1 MAVPVAERLVG
12 SRILCRAAR
21 LWLAAVVVLW
31 TAVAVGAEETP
42 TYYLYLAGPEVFL
55 QNAVQAGEARKRQLD
70 QMNATQGWPFRLV
83 GLHPLDNEIP
93 DFKPNRETA
102 LRIYRANIAMMDKA
116 DAIVANMVRFRGPGM
131 DGGTAFEMG
140 YMRGL
145 GKPVFAYYDAKPF
158 YGVSES
164 AGLYADKVAQHV
176 GHDPDNPAVDVDGLL
191 IEDFGM
197 ADNLMMIGALDDAG
211 TTLQASFAEAV
222 LRIAE
227 HLAHER
233 HER

>member
-31 TAVAVGAEETP
+31 TAVAVGSEETP
-42 TYYLYLAGPEVFL
+42 TYYVYL
-55 QNAVQAGEARKRQLD
+55 AVQAGEVRKRQID
-70 QMNATQGWPFRLV
+70 QINATQGWPFRLV

-93 DFKPNRETA
+93 DFKPDRDTA
-102 LRIYRANIAMMDKA
+102 LRIYRANIAMMDRA

>member
-1 MAVPVAERLVG
+1 MR
-12 SRILCRAAR
+12 RAAR
-21 LWLAAVVVLW
+21 LWLAAVAVLW
-31 TAVAVGAEETP
+31 TAVVVCAEQTP
-42 TYYLYLAGPEVFL
+42 TYYVYLAGPEVFL
-55 QNAVQAGEARKRQLD
+55 PNATQAGEDKKRQID
-70 QMNATQGWPFRLV
+70 EMNATQGWPFRLV
-83 GLHPLDNEIP
+83 GLYPLDNEIP
-93 DFKPNRETA
+93 DFKPNSRTA
-102 LRIYRANIAMMDKA
+102 LRIYRANIAMMDRA
-116 DAIVANMVRFRGPGM
+116 DAVVANMVRFRGPGM

-145 GKPVFAYYDAKPF
+145 GKPVFAYYDTKPF
-158 YGVSES
+158 YGASEP
-164 AGLYADKVAQHV
+164 AGLYAAKVARHV
-176 GHDPDNPAVDVDGLL
+176 GRDPASPALDVDGLL